1 MEDFK
6 DESKSGAA
14 LAVRP
19 EGERSLSA
27 ESAKNPLPA
36 LVAAAGPQASKKYF
50 EFFTVTIRNEH
61 TRSGYFRACRVFFDW
76 CEERGLALETIEPIH
91 VAAYVESRAKSE
103 DPKWALSKTS
113 IKQHASAIR
122 MMFSYFTEKGVL
134 TYNPA
139 REVRTEKVRRN
150 VGKTPAYET
159 DDVAALFAHFSKE
172 ARAEWA
178 ARRATGDVP
187 EKDQVELRPEREHL
201 YLSVVALRDRALIGT
216 MAFGFSRISAIV
228 DLKVKDYI
236 QQGRRAS
243 IRTHGKGGVEVEIP
257 VHHQLADYLD
267 TYIAAA
273 GIADEKNGLI
283 FRSAKG
289 KTKTLTADPMSRID
303 AWKMVQ
309 RRLEDSKI
317 GGGQGYGC
325 HSFRATCGTNFLTN
339 GGELEVCQMLMGHA
353 DSRTTKLYDRRAL
366 KATLADIERI
376 RYGKDR
382 SERER

>member
-27 ESAKNPLPA
+27 ESAKSPLPA

-61 TRSGYFRACRVFFDW
+61 TRNGYFRACRVFFEW
-76 CEERGLALETIEPIH
+76 AEERGLTLETIEPIH

-103 DPKWALSKTS
+103 DPKWGLSKTS

-139 REVRTEKVRRN
+139 REVKTEKVRRG
-150 VGKTPAYET
+150 VGKTPAYDVE
-159 DDVAALFAHFSKE
+159 DVAKLLASFDASNIV
-172 ARAEWA
+172 
-178 ARRATGDVP
+178 G
-187 EKDQVELRPEREHL
+187 
-201 YLSVVALRDRALIGT
+201 LRDRALVAV

-236 QQGRRAS
+236 QQGRRAF
-243 IRTHGKGGVEVEIP
+243 IRTHGKGGVEVDIP
-257 VHHQLADYLD
+257 VHHQLAEYLD
-267 TYIAAA
+267 AYIAAA
-273 GIADEKNGLI
+273 GIAEDKNGLL
-283 FRSAKG
+283 FRSVKG
-289 KTKTLTADPMSRID
+289 KTKTLTAEAMSRTD

-309 RRLEDSKI
+309 RRLEDAEI

-376 RYGKDR
+376 RYGK
-382 SERER
+382 SSTE